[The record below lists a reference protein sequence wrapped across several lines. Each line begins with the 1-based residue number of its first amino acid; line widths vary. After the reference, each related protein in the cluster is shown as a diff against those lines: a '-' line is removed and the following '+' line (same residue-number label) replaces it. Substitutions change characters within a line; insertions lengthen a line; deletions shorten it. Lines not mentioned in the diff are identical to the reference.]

1 MKLLQTGT
9 FDLKTY
15 EDTLRRLLKGDF
27 ADLPPE
33 ARREKTDQIIK
44 ASAMAAMA
52 MSAVPVPLLEM
63 PVMAAMVRAIGKVY
77 GVKSPGKKVML
88 EIAAAVGGGMV
99 LRQALR
105 LVPFVGGLAGASRI
119 YGNTWAVGRVAEFY
133 FSKGQ
138 SASGEEMRRVFRE
151 TMEEKSHEGEQQ
163 PDPADLE
170 QRLRTLDE
178 LHRKNLIDEQEYRE
192 KKRALLA
199 SL

>member
-1 MKLLQTGT
+1 MKLLQKGT
-9 FDLKTY
+9 FDLRPY

-27 ADLPPE
+27 AGLPPE

-52 MSAVPVPLLEM
+52 MGAVPVPLLEM
-63 PVMAAMVRAIGKVY
+63 PVLAAMVRAIGKVH
-77 GVKSPGKKVML
+77 GVESPGKKVML

-99 LRQALR
+99 LRQAMR
-105 LVPFVGGLAGASRI
+105 LVPFVGGLAGASGI
-119 YGNTWAVGRVAEFY
+119 YANTWAVGRVAEFY
-133 FSKGQ
+133 FSRGQ

-151 TMEEKSHEGEQQ
+151 TMEEKSHEGEQRA
-163 PDPADLE
+163 DPADLE
-170 QRLRTLDE
+170 RRLRALDD
-178 LHRKNLIDEQEYRE
+178 LRKKNLIDEQEYRE